1 MKKIRLIT
9 DGSCLG
15 NPGRGGWAA
24 ILRYDHH
31 KMEMWGC
38 APHTT
43 NNRMELTAA
52 IEGLRALRVIAVF
65 TAPDR
70 RAMFV
75 READEAVLIGPS
87 DPDGHGDGAAFG
99 ASPYLDYAELER
111 ARGCR
116 ADAVW
121 PGWGFLSIS
130 CSAPS

>member
-1 MKKIRLIT
+1 MTCASRSASDRMSQGTRLAFQRLAIINRREPAMRLI
-9 DGSCLG
+9 
-15 NPGRGGWAA
+15 NVVREWNA
-24 ILRYDHH
+24 
-31 KMEMWGC
+31 
-38 APHTT
+38 
-43 NNRMELTAA
+43 
-52 IEGLRALRVIAVF
+52 EGLRALRVIAVF